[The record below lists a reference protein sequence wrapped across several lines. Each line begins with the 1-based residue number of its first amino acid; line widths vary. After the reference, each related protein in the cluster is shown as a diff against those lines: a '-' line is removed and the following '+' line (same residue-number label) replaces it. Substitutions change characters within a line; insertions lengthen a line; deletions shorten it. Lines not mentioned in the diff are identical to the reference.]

1 MSVTALTSL
10 VQGLLSLTTATFVTA
25 FTPAVAGRYSLAW
38 SRPNYATSNAYS
50 GVAELVYDGSALYLM
65 SSTVGANTAI
75 QLSSGA
81 VQLKQTSG
89 LTQNASWAY
98 TFTPFQ

>member
-1 MSVTALTSL
+1 
-10 VQGLLSLTTATFVTA
+10 
-25 FTPAVAGRYSLAW
+25 
-38 SRPNYATSNAYS
+38 
-50 GVAELVYDGSALYLM
+50 
-65 SSTVGANTAI
+65 VGANTAI